1 MKSNLIDE
9 DSPLYKSRMV
19 RELNALPD
27 GFYAWIGWSPDGETG
42 PCMCRCTRARVRGG
56 DIQVRAITKRPSRDG
71 FMWAATCQK
80 PNGKHPQFED
90 AYGREVCAS
99 RKP

>member
-1 MKSNLIDE
+1 MKAKLIDE

-27 GFYAWIGWSPDGETG
+27 GFYAWIRWSPDGETG
-42 PCMCRCTRARVRGG
+42 PCMCRCNRARLKDGG
-56 DIQVRAITKRPSRDG
+56 IQVRALIRRPRRDG
-71 FMWAATCQK
+71 SMWVATCQK